1 MQQGRHSMSNQFPPD
16 LSRIVDRAFRFSP
29 GDIRH
34 VFDRIHAHAVEP
46 RMSPEELRE
55 SIQALGYASV
65 HEFGRVVGLPM
76 RTIDAWMRLGVPQES
91 AQLVRAML
99 AMRDRFH
106 QAAEEL
112 DQYTNVGLADHLRDK
127 KL

>member
-1 MQQGRHSMSNQFPPD
+1 MQQGRHPMSNQFPPD

-34 VFDRIHAHAVEP
+34 VLDRIHAHAVEP
-46 RMSPEELRE
+46 RMSPDELRDAV
-55 SIQALGYASV
+55 QALGYASV

-99 AMRDRFH
+99 AMRDRFQ

-112 DQYTNVGLADHLRDK
+112 DQYTNVGLADYLRDR